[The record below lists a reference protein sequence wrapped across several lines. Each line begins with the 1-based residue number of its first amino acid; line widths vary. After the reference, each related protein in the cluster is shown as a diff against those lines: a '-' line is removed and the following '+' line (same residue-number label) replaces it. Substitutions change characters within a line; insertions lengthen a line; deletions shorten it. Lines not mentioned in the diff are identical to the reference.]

1 MILLVAL
8 WGFPLLFVWLMWQR
22 PSNRSVAAFART
34 YAVPLTPHNVE
45 QLRRYI
51 QWTRRWRLGGVV
63 AANLIAGVLG
73 MLTQHGGVG
82 WVPLIVGYSIGS
94 LLGELFRP
102 VERAAGATPAASL
115 ERRRVRDFLLP
126 QFLYGAFVVFAA
138 GLVPALFL
146 LLDNPQRSWIDTVD
160 PRDDAP
166 YRPQDWFVV
175 GSIAVS
181 IAAVAIAWIGARTL
195 AQAPMPADTPDR
207 MAVRHAIRTA
217 AIMALVGGT
226 VMVSG
231 TIGANLG
238 NAAVL
243 LDDDA
248 SKIMEWTNNLAAIL
262 CALSAMLGGVMT
274 LATIPRLAPFSGP
287 LPTVPASGSNPAA

>member
-8 WGFPLLFVWLMWQR
+8 GALPLLFVWLMWQR

-51 QWTRRWRLGGVV
+51 QWTRRWRLGGAI
-63 AANLIAGVLG
+63 AANLLAVAIGIV
-73 MLTQHGGVG
+73 TNHGRFG
-82 WVPLIVGYSIGS
+82 WVPLIIGYSIGS

-102 VERAAGATPAASL
+102 LDRAVGSVPVASL
-115 ERRRVRDFLLP
+115 ERRGVGDFLMFR
-126 QFLYGAFVVFAA
+126 FLYAAWVVFAA
-138 GLVPALFL
+138 SLLPALFL
-146 LLDNPQRSWIDTVD
+146 LLDNPRRGWVDSVD
-160 PRDDAP
+160 PTNVVT

-175 GSIAVS
+175 GSVVVS
-181 IAAVAIAWIGARTL
+181 IGAAAVAAIGARTL

-231 TIGANLG
+231 TVGAKLG
-238 NAAVL
+238 NASVL
-243 LDDDA
+243 LDGDA
-248 SKIMEWTNNLAAIL
+248 SKIVQWTNNLATIL
-262 CALSAMLGGVMT
+262 CALSAMFGGVMT
-274 LATIPRLAPFSGP
+274 LATVPRIAPFAGQLP
-287 LPTVPASGSNPAA
+287 LVPDPNPPQAA